1 MNSFKIV
8 PLSEAY
14 VAGIKKYQKDHF
26 GNELVEELATGYGPC
41 RLSLQPFKPGEDTR
55 ILFSHSPFELK
66 NVYDQPGPV
75 FIHQKEVKPYED
87 VHRFPPAIKADK
99 KHFPLTLIGYNRVQK
114 MVFTQLVGDLD
125 VDVLIAE
132 VFKQKGEVEFLHARN
147 AEAGCF
153 ICRIE
158 RAE

>member
-1 MNSFKIV
+1 MNSFKII

-14 VAGIKKYQKDHF
+14 AAEIKISQKDYY
-26 GNELVEELATGYGPC
+26 GNVLLEEIATGYGPC
-41 RLSLQPFKPGEDTR
+41 RISLTPFKPGEDTR
-55 ILFSHSPFELK
+55 ILFSHSPFEIK
-66 NVYDQPGPV
+66 NAFDQPGPV
-75 FIHQKEVKPYED
+75 FIHKKEVRAYND

-114 MVFTQLVGDLD
+114 MIFTQLVGDLD
-125 VDVLIAE
+125 VDVLIE
-132 VFKQKGEVEFLHARN
+132 QVFKEQEEVEFLHARN

-158 RAE
+158 RV

>member
-8 PLSEAY
+8 PLSESY
-14 VAGIKKYQKDHF
+14 VEGLKKSQKDHY

-41 RLSLQPFKPGEDTR
+41 RLSLQPFKPGEDIR
-55 ILFSHSPFELK
+55 ILFSHSPFEIK
-66 NVYDQPGPV
+66 NAYVQPGPV
-75 FIHQKEVKPYED
+75 FIHKKNIDAYKD
-87 VHRFPPAIKADK
+87 VYRFPPAIKADK

-125 VDVLIAE
+125 VDELIE
-132 VFKQKGEVEFLHARN
+132 QVFNEQEQVEFLHARN

-158 RAE
+158 RV

>member
-14 VAGIKKYQKDHF
+14 VAGIKKSQKDLY

-55 ILFSHSPFELK
+55 ILFSHSPFEIK
-66 NVYDQPGPV
+66 NAFDQPGPV
-75 FIHQKEVKPYED
+75 FIHQKEIKPYED
-87 VHRFPPAIKADK
+87 VHRFPTEIKADK
-99 KHFPLTLIGYNRVQK
+99 KHFPLTLIGYNQVQR
-114 MVFTQLVGDLD
+114 MVFTQLVGELD
-125 VDVLIAE
+125 IDELIE
-132 VFKQKGEVEFLHARN
+132 QVFLEHEEVEYLHARN

-158 RAE
+158 RA